1 MKMVNHMNLFLKK
14 YFGII
19 VTSIILLMFLGSTFY
34 SLLKYDQDYEE
45 IQKEQI
51 LEQIRI
57 YCDPIPSE
65 YEELCASFEETLK
78 DVSGAH
84 FLDNYDGGKLYQL
97 LAGEEG
103 VIDEEYET
111 ERFYDEFSIVL
122 TLLIAVSSIYLW
134 HMKKKKGRL
143 KNEFVRISYQ
153 KWFRNNYFVG
163 ALIAII
169 PILFLVIAYIL
180 CYVVT
185 KTLPSSELVPYGIHF
200 LTLFLFALG
209 IYHLALIADRKSK
222 NFFLT
227 MIIFFT
233 LLVLCYIGNSLIG
246 RLVFHIGWTNY
257 PELGDIFTF
266 SYFQTADFYF
276 PLFMVIF
283 FSLITFGIVCLC
295 YKNKERLLIDS
306 ERN

>member
-1 MKMVNHMNLFLKK
+1 
-14 YFGII
+14 
-19 VTSIILLMFLGSTFY
+19 MFLGSTFY

-185 KTLPSSELVPYGIHF
+185 KTLPSSELLPYGIHF

-222 NFFLT
+222 NLFLT
-227 MIIFFT
+227 MIIFCSLF
-233 LLVLCYIGNSLIG
+233 LLFELGNSFIRG
-246 RLVFHIGWTNY
+246 LVASAGWKNY
-257 PELGDIFTF
+257 PELLDVFTF
-266 SYFQTADFYF
+266 DYFQRADFYL
-276 PLFMVIF
+276 PLLLSLL
-283 FSLITFGIVCLC
+283 FSIITFGIVILC